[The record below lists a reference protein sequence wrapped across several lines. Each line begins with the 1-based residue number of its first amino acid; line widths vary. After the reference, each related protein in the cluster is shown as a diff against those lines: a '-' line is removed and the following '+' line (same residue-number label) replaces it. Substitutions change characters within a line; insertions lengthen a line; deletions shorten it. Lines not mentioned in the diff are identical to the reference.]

1 MTLTKAKKTGSLAE
15 DLACNYLSKQG
26 LTLVSRNYYCRL
38 GEIDLIMRDKSYLV
52 FIEVRYRNNSSF
64 GSGAES
70 VTLSKQAKLIKTAQ
84 FYLQQKKLIDKISC
98 RFDVISVKDREKI
111 EWIKNAF

>member
-1 MTLTKAKKTGSLAE
+1 MTLTRAKKIGNFAE
-15 DLACNYLSKQG
+15 ELACNYLIEQNLK
-26 LTLVSRNYYCRL
+26 LIIRNYYCRL
-38 GEIDLIMRDKSYLV
+38 GEIDLIMQDKDDLV
-52 FIEVRYRNNSSF
+52 FIEVRYRNNILF

-70 VTLSKQAKLIKTAQ
+70 VTTSKQAKLIKTAQ

-98 RFDVISVKDREKI
+98 RFDVVSVINKEKI